1 MADVIFNFCTKNT
14 QPSTVNCLALAQKIY
29 MDVMAH
35 VSAMVCMVRQGRINQ
50 AIDYA
55 NRKGCLT
62 DDLIQVGVC
71 SLLCNTESWRFVQM

>member
-1 MADVIFNFCTKNT
+1 MIFNFCTKIT

-35 VSAMVCMVRQGRINQ
+35 VSAMVCMVKQGRINQ

-55 NRKGCLT
+55 ERKGCIT
-62 DDLIQVGVC
+62 DDLIQVRVFY
-71 SLLCNTESWRFVQM
+71 SATLH